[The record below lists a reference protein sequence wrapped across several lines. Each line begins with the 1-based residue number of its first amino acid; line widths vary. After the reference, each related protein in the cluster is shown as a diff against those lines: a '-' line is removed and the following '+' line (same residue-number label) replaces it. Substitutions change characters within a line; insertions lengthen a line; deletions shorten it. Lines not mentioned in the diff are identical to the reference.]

1 MEISI
6 ATLEDLQKVK
16 EEIIEALSAKI
27 DNDILHIRDNEYL
40 TVEETCKILDVCSKQ
55 LKKYRD
61 DRRISYSKF
70 GRKVYFKRKDIDEFL
85 EEYKVKKKKW
95 L

>member
-27 DNDILHIRDNEYL
+27 DNDILHQA
-40 TVEETCKILDVCSKQ
+40 V
-55 LKKYRD
+55 
-61 DRRISYSKF
+61 RITTIF
-70 GRKVYFKRKDIDEFL
+70 
-85 EEYKVKKKKW
+85 W
-95 L
+95 